1 MTIALL
7 AALLGTVG
15 YAAGSVLQ
23 AAGASRASGPA
34 VVLQPFYLLGLACDG
49 VAWLASLVALQGLPL
64 FAVQGL
70 LAGSLALTV
79 ILARIFLGTRL
90 GVRDR
95 FAIGAVGLALVTVA
109 ASAGVESATAAPRWF
124 APALLVSL
132 VLVAGA
138 LLFLYRGG
146 AIMGMAVVAGM
157 AFSGAALGARSL
169 VGATSLGQ
177 VLSEPVAWYIAVF
190 GAIGALAYAR
200 ALEGGAVGP
209 VTSVLWVI
217 EVVVPGLVGVLVLG
231 DGVRAGWAPAALVA
245 IIIGLAGSVVLAMAP
260 GQQES

>member
-34 VVLQPFYLLGLACDG
+34 VVLQHLYLLGLACDG
-49 VAWLASLVALQGLPL
+49 VAWLASLVALQWLPL
-64 FAVQGL
+64 FAVQAL
-70 LAGSLALTV
+70 LAGSLAITV
-79 ILARIFLGTRL
+79 ILARIFLGARL
-90 GVRDR
+90 RVRDR
-95 FAIGAVGLALVTVA
+95 FAIGAVGLALITVA

-124 APALLVSL
+124 APALLAHL
-132 VLVAGA
+132 VMVVAA

-146 AIMGMAVVAGM
+146 TAMGMAVVAGL

-169 VGATSLGQ
+169 VEVTSPWQ
-177 VLSEPVAWYIAVF
+177 VLSEPVAWSIAVF

-200 ALEGGAVGP
+200 ALEGGSVGP

-217 EVVVPGLVGVLVLG
+217 EVVLPGLVGVLVLG
-231 DGVRAGWAPAALVA
+231 DGVRVGWTPAALVA
-245 IIIGLAGSVVLAMAP
+245 IIVGLVGSVVLAMSP
-260 GQQES
+260 RQQES